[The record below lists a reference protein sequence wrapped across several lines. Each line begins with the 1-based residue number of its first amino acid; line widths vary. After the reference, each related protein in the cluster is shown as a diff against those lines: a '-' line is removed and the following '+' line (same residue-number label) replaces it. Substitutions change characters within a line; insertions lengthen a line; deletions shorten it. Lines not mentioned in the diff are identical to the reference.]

1 MKLLS
6 VIVALFLFIA
16 IRGQAEQRHFI
27 TLASTTSIMASGL
40 YDQIL
45 PKFTEDT
52 GIGVHVVAVG
62 TGQALRLARNGDAD
76 ALLVHHPPS
85 ERSFVAKGYGLQRH
99 LVMYNQFLIVGPE
112 NDPATAGT
120 ATDPADALRRVART
134 KATFV
139 SRGDNSGTHLK
150 ELGLW
155 RSAGV
160 DPKPGSGVWY
170 METGSGMGATL
181 RISSAMQGYSL
192 TDRGTWLSYRDR
204 NGLRAV
210 FDRPDTNL
218 RNQYSVIIVNP
229 DRHAHVKATLA
240 QRFVEWLTDAPGQAA
255 INAVTMEGQRLFIP
269 NATTTK

>member
-6 VIVALFLFIA
+6 VFVALFLSIA
-16 IRGQAEQRHFI
+16 ICGQAEQRHFI

-45 PKFTEDT
+45 PKFTGDT
-52 GIGVHVVAVG
+52 GIDVHVVAVG

-85 ERSFVAKGYGLQRH
+85 ERSFVAEGYGLQRH
-99 LVMYNQFLIVGPE
+99 PVMYNRFLIVGPE

-150 ELGLW
+150 ELSLW
-155 RSAGV
+155 RTAGV

-181 RISSAMQGYSL
+181 RISSAMKGYCL

-218 RNQYSVIIVNP
+218 RNQYSIIIVNP

-240 QRFVEWLTDAPGQAA
+240 QRFVEWLTDATGQAA
-255 INAVTMEGQRLFIP
+255 IDAVTMEGQRLFIP